1 VWNVEDGTVR
11 VFPPNASMTATH
23 WIDTP
28 AALSEAIA
36 CWQGRDWLTVDTEF
50 LRIDTYRPKL
60 CLIQIGDG
68 IDAWVIDTV
77 ALTDLSALFARLNE
91 PGTVKVFHAASQD
104 LEIFA
109 QLTGTCP
116 APIFDTQLAAA
127 LLGKGD
133 QLGYA
138 ALVSQ
143 ELGIV
148 IDKSLTRTDWSR
160 RPLTGPE
167 IAYAAADVTHLATI
181 YPTLLAAL
189 KASGRESWLLED
201 AARAAL
207 PATYETRPEDA
218 WQRLKGL
225 ARLEVPA
232 QRAAA
237 RIAAWRETEA
247 MAKNRPRGWIV
258 EDELVYRL
266 AERRPQNRAQLA
278 DLGLPPK
285 TFERHAEALLAAIA
299 ASHGDPQTALA
310 RDERLSPAQ
319 KAQLARLREVVQAA
333 AQSLGVPPGLL
344 APRADLDALLYE
356 GAAASARALTGW
368 RRQVIGDALLNTLQ

>member
-1 VWNVEDGTVR
+1 
-11 VFPPNASMTATH
+11 MTATH

-28 AALSEAIA
+28 AALANAIT
-36 CWQGRDWLTVDTEF
+36 CWRDRDWLTVDTEF

-77 ALTDLSALFARLNE
+77 ALTDLGALFARLND

-109 QLTGTCP
+109 QLTGSCP

-138 ALVSQ
+138 ALVMQ

-148 IDKSLTRTDWSR
+148 IDKTLTRTDWSR

-189 KASGRESWLLED
+189 RASGRESWMQED

-207 PATYETRPEDA
+207 PASYETRPEDA

-225 ARLEVPA
+225 ARLDLPA

-237 RIAAWRETEA
+237 GIAAWRETEA
-247 MAKNRPRGWIV
+247 IAKNRPRGWIV

-266 AERRPQNRAQLA
+266 AERRPQNRTQLSE
-278 DLGLPPK
+278 LGLPPK
-285 TFERHAEALLAAIA
+285 TFERHADALLAAIA
-299 ASHGDPQTALA
+299 ASASDSRTALA

-319 KAQLARLREVVQAA
+319 KALLARLREVVQDS
-333 AQSLGVPPGLL
+333 AQTLGVPPGLL
-344 APRADLDALLYE
+344 APRADLDALLYD
-356 GAAASARALTGW
+356 GAAGKARALTGW
-368 RRQVIGDALLNTLQ
+368 RRGVIGEALLAALR

>member
-1 VWNVEDGTVR
+1 
-11 VFPPNASMTATH
+11 MTATH

-28 AALSEAIA
+28 QALSTAIA
-36 CWQGRDWLTVDTEF
+36 CWQGREWLTVDTEF

-68 IDAWVIDTV
+68 VDAWVIDTL
-77 ALTDLSALFARLNE
+77 AIADLGPLFARLNE

-109 QLTGTCP
+109 QLTGVCP

-138 ALVSQ
+138 ALVEK

-148 IDKSLTRTDWSR
+148 IDKSLSRTDWSR
-160 RPLTGPE
+160 RPLTAPE

-189 KASGRESWLLED
+189 RAAGREGWLQED
-201 AARAAL
+201 AARAAD
-207 PATYETRPEDA
+207 PASYETRPEDA

-225 ARLEVPA
+225 ARLEVRA

-237 RIAAWRETEA
+237 RLAAWRETEA
-247 MAKNRPRGWIV
+247 IAKNRPRGWIL

-266 AERRPQNRAQLA
+266 AERRPTDKTQLTE
-278 DLGLPPK
+278 LGLPPK
-285 TFERHAEALLAAIA
+285 VVERHHEALLAALA
-299 ASHGDPQTALA
+299 AGADEPQTALA

-319 KAQLARLREVVQAA
+319 KAQLAKLREVVQVQ
-333 AQSLGVPPGLL
+333 AQALAVPPGLL
-344 APRADLDALLYE
+344 APRADLDALLYD
-356 GAAASARALTGW
+356 GAKAQARALTGW
-368 RRQVIGDALLNTLQ
+368 RRGVIGEALLALV

>member
-1 VWNVEDGTVR
+1 MKSVRDGTVWL
-11 VFPPNASMTATH
+11 FSPIAEMTATH

-28 AALSEAIA
+28 AALADAIA

-68 IDAWVIDTV
+68 ADAWVIDCI
-77 ALTDLSALFARLNE
+77 AITDLSALFARLNDA
-91 PGTVKVFHAASQD
+91 GTVKVFHAASQD

-109 QLTGTCP
+109 QLTGVCP

-138 ALVSQ
+138 GLIDK

-148 IDKSLTRTDWSR
+148 IDKSLSRTDWSR
-160 RPLTGPE
+160 RPLTAPE

-189 KASGRESWLLED
+189 RAAGREGWMRED
-201 AARAAL
+201 AARAED
-207 PATYETRPEDA
+207 PATYDTRPEDA

-225 ARLEVPA
+225 ARLDVPA

-237 RIAAWRETEA
+237 RLAAWRETEA
-247 MAKNRPRGWIV
+247 IAKNRPRGWIV
-258 EDELVYRL
+258 DDELVYRL
-266 AERRPQNRAQLA
+266 AERRPQSRAQLA
-278 DLGLPPK
+278 ELGLPPK
-285 TFERHAEALLAAIA
+285 TYERHQDALLTAIA
-299 ASHGDPQTALA
+299 ASAGDPQIALA

-319 KAQLARLREVVQAA
+319 KAQLAKLREVVQATA
-333 AQSLGVPPGLL
+333 TALGVPPGLL
-344 APRADLDALLYE
+344 APRADLDALLYD
-356 GAAASARALTGW
+356 GPAAKARALTGW
-368 RRQVIGDALLNTLQ
+368 RRAVIGEPLLGALS

>member
-1 VWNVEDGTVR
+1 MST
-11 VFPPNASMTATH
+11 TH

-28 AALSEAIA
+28 DALDQAIA

-60 CLIQIGDG
+60 CLVQVGDG
-68 IDAWVIDTV
+68 RDAWVIDCI
-77 ALTDLSALFARLNE
+77 AIADLTRLFARLNE
-91 PGTVKVFHAASQD
+91 RSTTKVFHAASQD

-109 QLTGTCP
+109 QLTGQCP

-138 ALVSQ
+138 GLIDK

-148 IDKSLTRTDWSR
+148 IDKSLSRTDWSR

-181 YPTLLAAL
+181 YPTLLAGLRA
-189 KASGRESWLLED
+189 AGREAWLQED
-201 AARAAL
+201 AQRAAD
-207 PATYETRPEDA
+207 PTSYNTQPGDA

-225 ARLEVPA
+225 ARLDVPA

-237 RIAAWRETEA
+237 RIAAWRESEA
-247 MAKNRPRGWIV
+247 IAKNRPRGWIID
-258 EDELVYRL
+258 DELLYRL
-266 AERRPQNRAQLA
+266 AERRPGSKAQLA
-278 DLGLPPK
+278 ELGLPPK
-285 TFERHAEALLAAIA
+285 TFERHAEALLDAIA
-299 ASHGDPQTALA
+299 ASASDPQTVLA
-310 RDERLSPAQ
+310 RDERLNPTQ
-319 KAQLARLREVVQAA
+319 KATLARLREVVQATA
-333 AQSLGVPPGLL
+333 TALGLPPGLL
-344 APRADLDALLYE
+344 APRADLDALLYD
-356 GAAASARALTGW
+356 GAAAKARALTGW
-368 RRQVIGDALLNTLQ
+368 RQDVIGKALLAAL

>member
-1 VWNVEDGTVR
+1 MV
-11 VFPPNASMTATH
+11 PYASPAKPSRAMSATH

-28 AALSEAIA
+28 QALSEAVA

-60 CLIQIGDG
+60 CLVQIGDG
-68 IDAWVIDTV
+68 RDAWVIDTV
-77 ALTDLSALFARLNE
+77 AITDLSALFTRLND

-109 QLTGTCP
+109 QLTGQCP

-138 ALVSQ
+138 GLILK

-148 IDKSLTRTDWSR
+148 IDKSLSRTDWSR
-160 RPLTGPE
+160 RPLTAAE

-181 YPTLLAAL
+181 YPPLLAGLREA
-189 KASGRESWLLED
+189 GREAWLLED
-201 AARAAL
+201 ASRAAD
-207 PATYETRPEDA
+207 PSSYETRPEDA

-225 ARLEVPA
+225 ARLSVPA

-237 RIAAWRETEA
+237 RISAWRETEA
-247 MAKNRPRGWIV
+247 MSKNRPRGWIID
-258 EDELVYRL
+258 DELVYRL
-266 AERRPQNRAQLA
+266 AERQPQDKAQLA
-278 DLGLPPK
+278 ELAMPPK
-285 TFERHAEALLAAIA
+285 TLERHHEALLQALTLSKA
-299 ASHGDPQTALA
+299 DPQTALA
-310 RDERLSPAQ
+310 QDERLNPAQ
-319 KAQLARLREVVQAA
+319 KAQLAKLRTVVQTTAER
-333 AQSLGVPPGLL
+333 LGVPAGLL
-344 APRADLDALLYE
+344 APRADLDALLHN
-356 GAAASARALTGW
+356 GAAADARALTGW
-368 RRQVIGDALLNTLQ
+368 RRGAVGEALLAALE

>member
-1 VWNVEDGTVR
+1 
-11 VFPPNASMTATH
+11 MTATH
-23 WIDTP
+23 WIATP
-28 AALSEAIA
+28 QALTDAIA

-68 IDAWVIDTV
+68 VDAWVIDCI
-77 ALTDLSALFARLNE
+77 ALADLGALFARLNDA
-91 PGTVKVFHAASQD
+91 GTVKVFHAASQD

-109 QLTGTCP
+109 QLTDVCP

-138 ALVSQ
+138 GLIEK
-143 ELGIV
+143 ELGIP
-148 IDKSLTRTDWSR
+148 IDKSLSRTDWSR
-160 RPLTGPE
+160 RPLTAPE

-181 YPTLLAAL
+181 YPTLLASLRTA
-189 KASGRESWLLED
+189 GREPWLLED
-201 AARAAL
+201 AARAAD
-207 PATYETRPEDA
+207 PASYDTKPEEA

-225 ARLEVPA
+225 ARLDIVA

-247 MAKNRPRGWIV
+247 IAKNRPRGWIV

-266 AERRPQNRAQLA
+266 AERRPASRAQLVE
-278 DLGLPPK
+278 LGLPPK
-285 TFERHAEALLAAIA
+285 TFERHCEALLAAIA
-299 ASHGDPQTALA
+299 ASASDPQVALA

-319 KAQLARLREVVQAA
+319 KTQLAQLREVVQATA
-333 AQSLGVPPGLL
+333 TNLGVPAGLL
-344 APRADLDALLYE
+344 APRADLDALLYD
-356 GAAASARALTGW
+356 GATARARVLTGW
-368 RRQVIGDALLNTLQ
+368 RHEVIGKTLLSALA